1 MKSTK
6 ATIAM
11 AAAMLLASVPVMQ
24 AQRTSP
30 HELSVNFQGLG
41 FGSMPFHG
49 DETWSDHP
57 GLSLG
62 FSVGYTYWF
71 NEHVG
76 FRTGLRMNR
85 LSHNQEI
92 KDLDMPFS
100 QQLTAT
106 SLGLPGGSALTTVD
120 FVARAASVQEEW
132 QYTFVELPLQLAL
145 EYSNV
150 YFNVGLS
157 LSKAVQATGNYS
169 YDNPSCD
176 IVGLP
181 DYGIDMSATPVPVAL
196 SGETERDI
204 KNRDME
210 KPFYLL
216 LDAEVGYNF
225 PVGECTSVG
234 VGLFA
239 RYAPVRHKT
248 DNDGAAYTVNA
259 TTPPNFNVAQPS
271 KTAMAD
277 KAGYYEVGLSL
288 GVNFGFCKSRKD
300 AAGPSYVLAPRDEKS
315 EAELA
320 ALKAAREKAEAE
332 LAAMKAAR
340 EKAEAE
346 MAAMKAERDKAEAER
361 LAAEKAAREQAERTA
376 GQSRSTEK
384 TRSHRRHRLLRQ
396 RGHQGPVRREDR
408 RRHPRHLRRHE
419 GRPEPQG
426 HRLRPHRQHRLLQGE
441 HEIRQAARPGPE
453 GLHGET
459 RRPRQEHHVRE
470 QGSQRARR
478 RQQDQGRP
486 RQEPPRHR
494 GTEVKLFLTYPQPRG
509 ARKDAPGLF
518 PTPPVSRPNDIGQT
532 R

>member
-225 PVGECTSVG
+225 PVGECTSLG

-361 LAAEKAAREQAERTA
+361 LAAEKAAREQVARQQNAQQAKAEAQKKLEAIGATVYFKSA
-376 GQSRSTEK
+376 GTKAQFDEK
-384 TRSHRRHRLLRQ
+384 TDDAIHAICDAMKADQNLKVTVYGHTDNTGSLKANMKYGKQ
-396 RGHQGPVRREDR
+396 RAQALKDYMVKLGAPAKNITCESKGPKEPVADNKTK
-408 RRHPRHLRRHE
+408 E
-419 GRPEPQG
+419 GR
-426 HRLRPHRQHRLLQGE
+426 
-441 HEIRQAARPGPE
+441 AKN
-453 GLHGET
+453 
-459 RRPRQEHHVRE
+459 RRATVEL
-470 QGSQRARR
+470 
-478 RQQDQGRP
+478 
-486 RQEPPRHR
+486 
-494 GTEVKLFLTYPQPRG
+494 K
-509 ARKDAPGLF
+509 
-518 PTPPVSRPNDIGQT
+518 
-532 R
+532 

>member
-259 TTPPNFNVAQPS
+259 TTPPNFNVARPS
-271 KTAMAD
+271 KTGMAD

-300 AAGPSYVLAPRDEKS
+300 AAEPSYVLAPRDEKS

-346 MAAMKAERDKAEAER
+346 MAALKAERDKAEAER
-361 LAAEKAAREQAERTA
+361 LAAEKAAREQAARQQNAQQAKAEAQKKLEAIGATVYFANA
-376 GQSRSTEK
+376 GTKAQFDEK
-384 TRSHRRHRLLRQ
+384 TDDAIHAICDAMKADQNLKVTVYGHTDNTGSLKANMKYGKQ
-396 RGHQGPVRREDR
+396 RAQALKDYMVKLGAPAKNITCESKGPKEPVADNKTK
-408 RRHPRHLRRHE
+408 E
-419 GRPEPQG
+419 GR
-426 HRLRPHRQHRLLQGE
+426 
-441 HEIRQAARPGPE
+441 AKN
-453 GLHGET
+453 
-459 RRPRQEHHVRE
+459 RRATVEL
-470 QGSQRARR
+470 
-478 RQQDQGRP
+478 
-486 RQEPPRHR
+486 
-494 GTEVKLFLTYPQPRG
+494 K
-509 ARKDAPGLF
+509 
-518 PTPPVSRPNDIGQT
+518 
-532 R
+532 

>member
-92 KDLDMPFS
+92 KNLDMPFS

-169 YDNPSCD
+169 YDSPSCD

-300 AAGPSYVLAPRDEKS
+300 AAEPSYVLAPRDEKS

-320 ALKAAREKAEAE
+320 ALKAAREKAENE

-340 EKAEAE
+340 EKAESE
-346 MAAMKAERDKAEAER
+346 MEAMKAER
-361 LAAEKAAREQAERTA
+361 LAAEKAARENAQQTKAEAQKKLEAIDATVYFKSSGTKAQFDKETDDAIHAICDAMKADKSVKVTVYGHTDNTGSYKANMKYGKQRAQALKDYMVKLGAPAKNIQCKSKGPKEPIA
-376 GQSRSTEK
+376 DNK
-384 TRSHRRHRLLRQ
+384 TK
-396 RGHQGPVRREDR
+396 
-408 RRHPRHLRRHE
+408 E
-419 GRPEPQG
+419 GR
-426 HRLRPHRQHRLLQGE
+426 
-441 HEIRQAARPGPE
+441 AKN
-453 GLHGET
+453 
-459 RRPRQEHHVRE
+459 RRATVEL
-470 QGSQRARR
+470 
-478 RQQDQGRP
+478 
-486 RQEPPRHR
+486 
-494 GTEVKLFLTYPQPRG
+494 K
-509 ARKDAPGLF
+509 
-518 PTPPVSRPNDIGQT
+518 
-532 R
+532 

>member
-225 PVGECTSVG
+225 PVGECTSLG

-346 MAAMKAERDKAEAER
+346 MEAMKAERDKAEAER
-361 LAAEKAAREQAERTA
+361 LAAEKAAREQAAREQNAQQAKAEAQKKLEAIGATVYFANA
-376 GQSRSTEK
+376 GTKAQFDEK
-384 TRSHRRHRLLRQ
+384 TDDAIHAICDAMKADQNLKVTVYGHTDNTGSLKANMKYGKQ
-396 RGHQGPVRREDR
+396 RAQALKDYMVKLGAPAKNITCESKGPKEPVADNKTK
-408 RRHPRHLRRHE
+408 E
-419 GRPEPQG
+419 GR
-426 HRLRPHRQHRLLQGE
+426 
-441 HEIRQAARPGPE
+441 AKN
-453 GLHGET
+453 
-459 RRPRQEHHVRE
+459 RRATVEL
-470 QGSQRARR
+470 
-478 RQQDQGRP
+478 
-486 RQEPPRHR
+486 
-494 GTEVKLFLTYPQPRG
+494 K
-509 ARKDAPGLF
+509 
-518 PTPPVSRPNDIGQT
+518 
-532 R
+532 